1 MGFNAEVAAIKHHK
15 LQIKWG
21 FLAFTAGLFFLGSGV
36 LYHFFAE
43 RLDALNSISVS
54 PAIPLQ
60 DFPYQIG
67 PWEGVD
73 VPISETV
80 LKVAANDD
88 HISRL
93 YVDRNR
99 NMKATL
105 YVAYTAEPRRMLG
118 HRPMVCYV
126 ASGWIHDG
134 TQQDQIETPT
144 DQEIPCLVHRFHKP
158 GLTYQDAVVVNY
170 YVVNGALTSDH
181 KSFSGIRWRRPKITN
196 GRPDYVAQV
205 QTISDSEQASR
216 SLAIELSDHL
226 LRHFHKME

>member
-1 MGFNAEVAAIKHHK
+1 VEKCQK
-15 LQIKWG
+15 LQLKWG
-21 FLAFTAGLFFLGSGV
+21 ILAFTAVLFFLGSGV
-36 LYHFFAE
+36 LYRLFAE
-43 RLDALNSISVS
+43 RLNALSLVSVL

-88 HISRL
+88 YVSRL

-99 NMKATL
+99 NMKASL

-134 TQQDQIETPT
+134 TQQDQIETLAG
-144 DQEIPCLVHRFHKP
+144 QEIPFLVHQFHKP
-158 GLTYQDAVVVNY
+158 GLAYQDAVVVNY
-170 YVVNGALTSDH
+170 YVVNGTLTADH

-196 GRPDYVAQV
+196 GRPDYVAQI
-205 QTISDSEQASR
+205 QTMSDSEQASR
-216 SLAIELSDHL
+216 SLAIELSDYL
-226 LRHFHKME
+226 LRHFHKIE